1 MPNVN
6 GIQLASCIQETYP
19 DLPVLFIS
27 GYADREDTGQSFAF
41 RDNLIYKPFTA
52 AEIVEK
58 VESMMDRNAAEYV
71 TRETE

>member
-1 MPNVN
+1 
-6 GIQLASCIQETYP
+6 
-19 DLPVLFIS
+19 VLFIS

-58 VESMMDRNAAEYV
+58 VKSMMDRNAAEYV